1 MALLG
6 YHPPKIKQMGHQ
18 SGVVI
23 AKIVKITVSNPAAPD
38 LHFNVCRV
46 CPSTSCMTSTINHSP
61 FHHTHMAL
69 QVQSPTPSR
78 ASHALEALRQVRC
91 VDLF

>member
-6 YHPPKIKQMGHQ
+6 YHPPKIKLMGHQ

-23 AKIVKITVSNPAAPD
+23 AKITVSNPAAPD

-46 CPSTSCMTSTINHSP
+46 CRSKSCMTSTINHSP
-61 FHHTHMAL
+61 LRHTHMAL